1 MGMQARG
8 AFWAIV
14 VAECAIA
21 GTSAILF
28 KGGRWKRQKI

>member
-1 MGMQARG
+1 MNMRSNG

-14 VAECAIA
+14 IAEGAIA

-28 KGGRWKRQKI
+28 QRGKWKVKKI